1 MFMELYFAFAAV
13 ALVLINLISL
23 AIATWRLS
31 PLGTPASVISDRPAV
46 SIVIPARGIENFTA
60 LTLAHAFKLDWPH
73 YELIFC
79 VAEERDPIVA
89 RIEETMAAHPEIP
102 ARILVGDD
110 RISANPK
117 LNNCVKG
124 WRAAAS
130 DWVIL
135 ADSNVLMPADYVE
148 HLMSARRDDTGLV
161 CSTPLGSRPN
171 GFWAETECAF
181 LNGHQARWQYVG
193 EALGFGFAQGKSMLW
208 HKPMLDAEGG
218 IEALAAEIAEDAAA
232 TKLVNRLGRK
242 VHLVSSP
249 FEQPLGQRNLGEIW
263 ARQSRWA
270 RLRRVTFPV
279 YFAPEILLGA
289 MPPLTLGTAAAVIA
303 GISPVAPAGAILA
316 ITYLPELGLAVAKG
330 WPVSLRLCLAMMV
343 RDILMPAIWLRSWV
357 GGSFEWRGNT
367 MTIGTDSSELNEPSV
382 A

>member
-1 MFMELYFAFAAV
+1 MEYYFAFAAA
-13 ALVLINLISL
+13 ALLLVNLISL
-23 AIATWRLS
+23 AIAMWRLS
-31 PLGTPASVISDRPAV
+31 PRGTPAPSISDRPAV
-46 SIVIPARGIENFTA
+46 SIVIPVRGVENFTA
-60 LTLAHAFKLDWPH
+60 LTLARAFELDWPH
-73 YELIFC
+73 YQLIFC
-79 VAEERDPIVA
+79 VAEERDPVVG
-89 RIEETMAAHPEIP
+89 RIEEAMAAHPEI
-102 ARILVGDD
+102 ASRILAGDD

-124 WRAAAS
+124 WRAAEN

-135 ADSNVLMPADYVE
+135 TDSNVLMPADYVE
-148 HLMSARRDDTGLV
+148 HLISAWRDDTGLV
-161 CSTPLGSRPN
+161 CSTPLGSRPA

-181 LNGHQARWQYVG
+181 LNGHQARWQYAG

-208 HKPMLDAEGG
+208 YKPMLDAAGG

-249 FEQPLGQRNLGEIW
+249 FEQPLGRRDLREIW

-270 RLRRVTFPV
+270 RLRRVTFPI
-279 YFAPEILLGA
+279 YFAPEILLGGV
-289 MPPLTLGTAAAVIA
+289 PPLTLGVLAALTAD
-303 GISPVAPAGAILA
+303 ISPVAPAAAILLIA
-316 ITYLPELGLAVAKG
+316 YLPELGLAFAKN
-330 WPVSLRLCLAMMV
+330 WPVSFRLCLAMIV
-343 RDILMPAIWLRSWV
+343 RDLLMPAIWLRSWI

-367 MTIGTDSSELNEPSV
+367 MTIGTESSELNEPSV